1 MYEIGLITT
10 THGIKGELKVRDLSD
25 FDRFK
30 KDEEVFIVFNNEEIH
45 LTVENVKY
53 QKNNLIVKF
62 YEYNNINEVLDYKG
76 LLIYSKE
83 KGTLEEGEYHYE
95 DLFDLDVYDDK
106 NNLIGKV
113 TDIMDLPHGKVL
125 VVTKDNE
132 RNLIPFHG
140 EFIKEVKDDKII
152 VTPIEGLLWLLI

>member
-10 THGIKGELKVRDLSD
+10 THGIKGELKVKDLSD

-30 KDEEVFIVFNNEEIH
+30 KDEKVFIEFNNKKID

-62 YEYNNINEVLDYKG
+62 KEYNNINDVLDFKG
-76 LLIYSKE
+76 LTIYSNTRAELK
-83 KGTLEEGEYHYE
+83 TDEYYYE
-95 DLFDLDVYDDK
+95 DLFDLNVYDDK
-106 NNLIGKV
+106 NNLLGVV

-125 VVTKDNE
+125 VVTNSNKK
-132 RNLIPFHG
+132 RSLIPFHK
-140 EFIKEVKDDKII
+140 EFIKEVLEDKII
-152 VTPIEGLLWLLI
+152 ITPIEGLL